1 MDGDAQGSIE
11 GTEQRQ
17 IVLEDKAMMG
27 FLADSRSRFRFSV
40 TAWMVHK
47 RQSILGAGIGLGSL
61 PGSTLRLGS
70 TATPELDLNYICSTL
85 LCSGYALTISMD
97 PPLLCL
103 YNVQS

>member
-17 IVLEDKAMMG
+17 IVLEDKAMME
-27 FLADSRSRFRFSV
+27 FLADSRSRFRSSV

-47 RQSILGAGIGLGSL
+47 MQSILGAEIGVGSL

-70 TATPELDLNYICSTL
+70 TATPWVRSK
-85 LCSGYALTISMD
+85 
-97 PPLLCL
+97 L
-103 YNVQS
+103 YMFNSFM